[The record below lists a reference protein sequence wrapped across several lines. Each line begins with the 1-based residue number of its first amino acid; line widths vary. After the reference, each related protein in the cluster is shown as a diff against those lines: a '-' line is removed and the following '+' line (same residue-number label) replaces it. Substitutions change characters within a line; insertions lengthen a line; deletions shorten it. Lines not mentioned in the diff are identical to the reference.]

1 MGASDGL
8 VLMKRASMQKVR
20 RSLRRGCAGVVHQA
34 AERTRSFRRFRVV
47 GASLVREA
55 MRKPSPRAPRIR
67 ATSRKAP
74 RLWSAE
80 VTRRSNALDLQPG
93 VFTWKNP
100 KQIAASLKRSAETSR
115 RKKTDSYRS
124 ALSMLSFYI
133 NRAGTN
139 LAPARRRI
147 LTRAKGELRKQFG
160 RV

>member
-1 MGASDGL
+1 MGAGEAACSGETGKHAKGSAIPAPGL
-8 VLMKRASMQKVR
+8 CG
-20 RSLRRGCAGVVHQA
+20 RGSSSSGTHSVFPAFPRG
-34 AERTRSFRRFRVV
+34 

-80 VTRRSNALDLQPG
+80 VTQRSNALDLQPG
-93 VFTWKNP
+93 VFTWKDP